1 MTFIKFNPDLM
12 QAFIYNLTSYAE
24 EVNTARSKIHQSS
37 DDNDHPVPSV
47 DDATR
52 TLPAMPR
59 MTSSTKIAFLDANL
73 NDGILTPTMA
83 DAIGSLTVLI
93 NNLEARRKEIIEINS
108 NGIVTAPDGT
118 MTYYLPDD
126 GTEDTVANIHA
137 CNIGVVAT
145 AQQNAEELQEASIQ
159 GTSSNG
165 RTIDQILAD
174 IDKHRD
180 NPIYGAVF
188 VNTVGDA
195 QAYLDLLIDIDK
207 SNIGN
212 MSVVYSAISTLGH
225 TLGAASQPEVGGD
238 QLGTAFSDAITN
250 AKTGVITFDNVAAF
264 NALTVQSDV
273 VYGTG
278 FLLNAADGL
287 EEIDSEKITSPL
299 TAQLTYEYSQH
310 PLTGVLYAMRNN
322 PEAALTYLGGN
333 GQVDA
338 DGNWVP
344 DEKTKQR
351 WESLKS
357 QDWRYDERVSG
368 KPTAADGFTAA
379 LAAASSYRNTDNASA
394 DAAATYISGTAI
406 DYFSSDSWS
415 KDRFT
420 EAMKENLSVVVA
432 NSPEEVYASASG
444 TPLENRKQNKGP
456 SLEKWGVDK
465 TDISTLIYRFGD
477 NKNAMATLS
486 TGTGDY
492 HHKLTEEAMRAEGA
506 NYETL
511 ANQYLMASM
520 TFNYIHDLS
529 EDRFKDNGAASD
541 DPTKN
546 EVVNTALSV
555 FTTLVAAGIS
565 AATEGAAAPA
575 LAWGVGSTIVKPI
588 VADGLT
594 SAWGVPKSDASTPG
608 SDYFDRLKVQAYSD
622 AANRNLLTSR
632 SVDTM
637 RNQDWFNRDSYAHPD
652 VKPFPSASTMSS
664 EHVEEVTE
672 WALEAEAPT
681 STDSGDPA
689 IKALREAVESGSVE
703 ANKHIRAN
711 PPRKN

>member
-24 EVNTARSKIHQSS
+24 EAYAARSKIHQSS
-37 DDNDHPVPSV
+37 EDNDHPVPSV

-83 DAIGSLTVLI
+83 DAISSLTVLI

-137 CNIGVVAT
+137 CNIGVVTT

-188 VNTVGDA
+188 VNTVGGA
-195 QAYLDLLIDIDK
+195 QAYLDLLNNIDR
-207 SNIGN
+207 NNTNN

-225 TLGAASQPEVGGD
+225 VLGAASRSEVGGD
-238 QLGTAFSDAITN
+238 QLGTAFSDAITH
-250 AKTGVITFDNVAAF
+250 AKTGVTTVIIDDIAAF
-264 NALTVQSDV
+264 NALTSQSDV

-287 EEIDSEKITSPL
+287 EEVDRERVIPPFST
-299 TAQLTYEYSQH
+299 QLACEYSHH
-310 PLTGVLYAMRNN
+310 PLVGVLYAMGNN
-322 PEAALTYLGGN
+322 PEAALAYLSGN

-357 QDWRYDERVSG
+357 QNWDDEVSG
-368 KPTAADGFTAA
+368 EAIAAESFTAA
-379 LAAASSYRNTDNASA
+379 LAAASSYRNTDNATA

-406 DYFSSDSWS
+406 DHFSSDSWPKS
-415 KDRFT
+415 RFT
-420 EAMKENLSVVVA
+420 EAIKENLSVVVA
-432 NSPEEVYASASG
+432 NSPEEIDSTANG
-444 TPLENRKQNKGP
+444 ELLTKNDGQQGP
-456 SLEKWGVDK
+456 TLEKWGVNEI
-465 TDISTLIYRFGD
+465 DISTLIYRFGD
-477 NKNAMATLS
+477 NKNAMATLA
-486 TGTGDY
+486 TGTGNY
-492 HHKLTEEAMRAEGA
+492 YNKRTEEAMKSDGA
-506 NYETL
+506 DYNTL
-511 ANQYLMASM
+511 ANQYKRESETLN
-520 TFNYIHDLS
+520 FIQGLS
-529 EDRFKDNGAASD
+529 EMRFKDDGVASD

-546 EVVNTALSV
+546 EVVNTALDV

-565 AATEGAAAPA
+565 AVTEGAAAPA

-588 VADGLT
+588 VADALT
-594 SAWGVPKSDASTPG
+594 SAWGVSKSDTRAPG
-608 SDYFDRLKVQAYSD
+608 SDHSDRLKAQAYAD
-622 AANRNLLTSR
+622 AANRSMLTPH

-637 RNQDWFNRDSYAHPD
+637 RDQEWFNEDSYAHPY
-652 VKPFPSASTMSS
+652 VKPFPNASTMSATQIKS
-664 EHVEEVTE
+664 VTG
-672 WALEAEAPT
+672 WANQAA
-681 STDSGDPA
+681 SDGDPA
-689 IKALREAVESGSVE
+689 IKALQNNINEGFVE
-703 ANKHIRAN
+703 AQMHLQAY
-711 PPRKN
+711 PPNTK